1 MANAF
6 DVANAPEGEPKE
18 IVVGDFIQWKR
29 TDLESDYPAAL
40 YTATYI
46 ARSALGV
53 ANEFTTVMTAYVA
66 AISSSAS
73 SAYAKGDYQWQLE
86 ILRNSDSERVIID
99 RGTFTVLADLDVED
113 DPRTHA
119 TIMLGKIESLLSGKA
134 DSDVAQYSIAGR
146 SLTKLTFTEMLEA
159 RDYYRNEAA
168 REKAVSNAKQG
179 RRGGATVKVRL

>member
-6 DVANAPEGEPKE
+6 DIANAPEGEPKE
-18 IVVGDFIQWKR
+18 IVIGDFIQWKR
-29 TDLESDYPAAL
+29 TDLEGDYPSSL

-46 ARSALGV
+46 ARSALGGD
-53 ANEFTTVMTAYVA
+53 NEFKTVMSSYVA
-66 AISSSAS
+66 TVSSTSSSS
-73 SAYAKGDYQWQLE
+73 YSKGDYQWQLE
-86 ILRNSDSERVIID
+86 ILRNSDDERIVVG
-99 RGTFTVLADLDVED
+99 RGTFTVLADLDSEE

-159 RDYYRNEAA
+159 RNYYRNEAA

-179 RRGGATVKVRL
+179 RRGGSTVKVRF